1 MTQTILSA
9 SSLCKQFRQ
18 ATWFARHRAPVQA
31 VNQVSFELQ
40 RGRTLG
46 IVGESGCGKS
56 TLARLISGLVVP
68 DSGTL
73 RISGQPASLLPF
85 RERCRR
91 VQLVFQDPKR
101 ALNPSRSVRDLLD
114 TPLRRLCGLSAP
126 DRLAQSRQ
134 ALADVGL
141 DESFLDR
148 VAHELSGGQAQR
160 VGIARALVVNP
171 EVVILDEALSSLD
184 VSLQAE
190 VLRLLHRHQRQSG
203 VAYVFISH
211 DLAVVEA
218 LADSI
223 AVMYLGR
230 IVESGAGR
238 ALLADPRHPYT
249 RVLLSA
255 VPVPGGRQRRIP
267 QRGDPGD
274 ASDLPPGCHY
284 HPRCYRAEPRCQDR
298 TPPLAPVATMSLTKG
313 ADHRAACLFA
323 DDTDPAM
330 RPEIF

>member
-1 MTQTILSA
+1 MTDFALSA
-9 SSLCKQFRQ
+9 SSLCKQFRP
-18 ATWFARHRAPVQA
+18 ATWFARSRSPVQA
-31 VNQVSFELQ
+31 VDQVSFELK

-56 TLARLISGLVVP
+56 TLAKLITGLIAP

-73 RISGQPASLLPF
+73 SIRGQAASSLPF

-114 TPLRRLCGLSAP
+114 TPLRRLCGLSARE
-126 DRLAQSRQ
+126 RLARSQQ
-134 ALADVGL
+134 VLADVGL
-141 DESFLDR
+141 DASYLDR

-160 VGIARALVVNP
+160 VGIARALAVNP
-171 EVVILDEALSSLD
+171 DVVVLDEALSSLD
-184 VSLQAE
+184 VSLQAD
-190 VLRLLHRHQRQSG
+190 VLRLLHRHQRRSG
-203 VAYVFISH
+203 IAYVFISH

-230 IVESGAGR
+230 IVESGPGR

-255 VPVPGGRQRRIP
+255 VPVPGSRQNRIP

-274 ASDLPPGCHY
+274 ASDLPSGCHY
-284 HPRCYRAEPRCQDR
+284 HPRCYRAEPRCRDIA
-298 TPPLAPVATMSLTKG
+298 PPLAPVETERPATE
-313 ADHRAACLFA
+313 AEHRAACLFA
-323 DDTDPAM
+323 NDSS
-330 RPEIF
+330 